1 MMSDY
6 NVQVKV
12 RNNNILKALS
22 EAGYSPGYKFC
33 EECGI
38 TYATLNQLIN
48 LKLAP
53 VTSDGD
59 IRDCVIKL
67 CEFLNKEPM
76 QLFSEEQMYMALDSN
91 KSFREV
97 SYEEMEAIG
106 IGYSMDENV
115 FLREKVMEA
124 IGKLRPR
131 DAKIIVDRFYNNKPT
146 YQIADELGVSQG
158 RANEIIKRAL
168 RIMRGNEMSYK
179 HRKAWESDTDHKSVF
194 LEHFLEDVL

>member
-1 MMSDY
+1 MSDY

-22 EAGYSPGYKFC
+22 EVGYSPGYKFC
-33 EECGI
+33 EKCGI
-38 TYATLNQLIN
+38 TYTTLNQLIN

-53 VTSDGD
+53 VTDKGD

-168 RIMRGNEMSYK
+168 RIMRGNEMSYM
-179 HRKAWESDTDHKSVF
+179 RTKAWESDTDHKSVF